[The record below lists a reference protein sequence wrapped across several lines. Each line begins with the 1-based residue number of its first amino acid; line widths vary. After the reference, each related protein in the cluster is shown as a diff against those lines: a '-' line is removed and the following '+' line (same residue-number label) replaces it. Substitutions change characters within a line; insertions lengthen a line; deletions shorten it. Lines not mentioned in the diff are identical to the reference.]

1 MLIPLIP
8 ILLLIALAWLLG
20 LLRRSMNGVPRT
32 NDDFDLAGLRVG
44 TGRVN
49 GGNGANGAN
58 GTSGANSKNGAN
70 PASAFYG
77 SALMPKI
84 LGASLRGIDRIAPK
98 MCTRGA
104 LELFCTP
111 MPWKFSMR
119 GVVPSRWKT
128 ESSTFESGALVTYRR
143 RGIGTGK
150 SKVLLVHG
158 WAGSGAQLF
167 RLGDVLAD
175 AGYDPVL
182 LDLPAHG
189 RSDGLQ
195 STLPQ
200 FQRAIYSV
208 ASRIGPLYAIVA
220 HSLGA
225 TAAMHATARGLP
237 VERLVLVAPS
247 APPMMFLRWFAG
259 AFGLRD
265 SVADRMRESIE
276 SREGVAIAEFEPEWL
291 GPRIRQ
297 SVLVI
302 HDESDRVAPLA
313 ASQRALRRMSN
324 ARLHITKGLGHRR
337 VLDDRD
343 VASEVVAHLAAA

>member
-1 MLIPLIP
+1 MLIPTLS

-20 LLRRSMNGVPRT
+20 LLRRSLNGVPRT
-32 NDDFDLAGLRVG
+32 NDDFDLAGLQSG
-44 TGRVN
+44 SGR
-49 GGNGANGAN
+49 ANA
-58 GTSGANSKNGAN
+58 AN
-70 PASAFYG
+70 PAAAFYG
-77 SALMPKI
+77 KALIPRIM
-84 LGASLRGIDRIAPK
+84 GASLRAVDRIAPRIG
-98 MCTRGA
+98 TQGA
-104 LELFCTP
+104 LELFFTP
-111 MPWKFSMR
+111 MPWKLSIR

-128 ESSTFESGALVTYRR
+128 ESSQFENGALVTYRR

-150 SKVLLVHG
+150 AKVLLVHG
-158 WAGSGAQLF
+158 WAGSGAQML
-167 RLGDVLAD
+167 RLGDALAD

-182 LDLPAHG
+182 LDFPAHG
-189 RSDGLQ
+189 RSDGWQ

-208 ASRIGPLYAIVA
+208 ASRIGPLYAVVA

-265 SVADRMRESIE
+265 SVADRMRDRIE